1 MLRFLRQIPP
11 YLLTLIVFV
20 AICYLSLDADPFPD
34 RERWFTFPGSDKVVH
49 FIMYG
54 GLTAT
59 FCFDY
64 YRRTTARC
72 KLWLLIVA
80 LAGAITVG
88 AVLELLQAHMG
99 IGRSGDYV
107 DFIANSLG
115 AVVGI
120 VVGNKLFAR
129 LFALY
134 NSPQ

>member
-11 YLLTLIVFV
+11 YLLTLIVLV

-80 LAGAITVG
+80 LAGIYIYKAKKSG
-88 AVLELLQAHMG
+88 KKC
-99 IGRSGDYV
+99 IGCSSCGSSCTGNCSSCSGCSEKKQV
-107 DFIANSLG
+107 
-115 AVVGI
+115 
-120 VVGNKLFAR
+120 NK
-129 LFALY
+129 
-134 NSPQ
+134 